1 VSIFALDCADAR
13 RVFEVAAV
21 YDAEDA
27 YARPQPVAI
36 PAFSATRFRFG
47 VPRADQLQF
56 FGNSEY
62 AQLFAL
68 SIQRLEA
75 LGGTRVEID
84 FEPFLEAARL
94 LYEGPWV
101 TERYVAIEEFI
112 REQPDSLHPVTR
124 AIIAPGAEAS
134 AADAFKA
141 QYRLAECRRLAE
153 ALWPHLDCIVTP
165 TAGTHYR
172 LDEVEADPIRLNAN
186 LGQYTNFMNLLDL
199 AAVAVPA
206 GMTAAGL
213 PFGITLFAPA
223 FADASL
229 LALAERFHH
238 GQSLSLGATQ
248 HPLPASAREEYAPAG
263 TLALAVCGAHLS
275 GLALNHQLTERG
287 AFLLESTRTA
297 PFYHLYAL
305 AGGPPQRPG
314 LVRAATGA
322 NIELEVWAVP
332 LAQVGS
338 FLAGI
343 PAPLG
348 LGKVELEDGR
358 WVTGFICEGQGV
370 EGATDITASGGW
382 RAWLKESA

>member
-1 VSIFALDCADAR
+1 
-13 RVFEVAAV
+13 
-21 YDAEDA
+21 
-27 YARPQPVAI
+27 
-36 PAFSATRFRFG
+36 
-47 VPRADQLQF
+47 
-56 FGNSEY
+56 
-62 AQLFAL
+62 
-68 SIQRLEA
+68 
-75 LGGTRVEID
+75 
-84 FEPFLEAARL
+84 
-94 LYEGPWV
+94 
-101 TERYVAIEEFI
+101 
-112 REQPDSLHPVTR
+112 
-124 AIIAPGAEAS
+124 
-134 AADAFKA
+134 
-141 QYRLAECRRLAE
+141 
-153 ALWPHLDCIVTP
+153 
-165 TAGTHYR
+165 
-172 LDEVEADPIRLNAN
+172 VEADPIRLNAN
-186 LGQYTNFMNLLDL
+186 LGHYTNFMNLLDL

-206 GMTAAGL
+206 GMTEAGL

-238 GQSLSLGATQ
+238 GQSLSLGATR

-287 AFLLESTRTA
+287 AFLLERTRTA

-314 LVRAATGA
+314 LVRAANGA
-322 NIELEVWAVP
+322 AIELEVWAVP

-382 RAWLKESA
+382 RAWLEESALVPREGSGLGRTRRRVRKIHGFIAGNVRGQSPLLHAPYPSSRRMPGSMWLVPLDSGMRRTRSNYPCSFRTTCARVCPSTGPDPARRITRRLPCTRPIQ